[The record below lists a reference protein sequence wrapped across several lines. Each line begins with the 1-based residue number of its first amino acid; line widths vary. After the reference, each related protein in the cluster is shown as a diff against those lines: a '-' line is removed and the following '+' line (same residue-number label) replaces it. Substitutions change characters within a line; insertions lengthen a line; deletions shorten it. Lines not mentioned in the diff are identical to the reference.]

1 MAVVAIEPYDNQ
13 KRFMEEMILRFEKA
27 FQRVDRSM
35 VQHVRENTAALR
47 ELRREIEDHRGEF
60 KDEMHA
66 QRQALL
72 HVLDRLNGE
81 SGPPQAA

>member
-1 MAVVAIEPYDNQ
+1 VVTEPYDNQ

-27 FQRVDRSM
+27 FQRVSRSM
-35 VQHVRENTAALR
+35 DVMDARIERNTAAVEAMTIEFR
-47 ELRREIEDHRGEF
+47 E
-60 KDEMHA
+60 EMQA

-81 SGPPQAA
+81 NGPPRAA